1 MKQFAKLKKKFVLE
15 DYRLSKNLN
24 KEKKMKKP
32 NKIRVVLVGDDGT
45 GKTTALKA
53 ILENTKPRLD
63 DPNNHLAVAGGSSN
77 KSAAPNGTAK
87 KATKKKEES
96 SSSDD
101 TDDSDEDNLQ
111 LVNEINTKLTSLSLT
126 LDDHTVNLYF

>member
-1 MKQFAKLKKKFVLE
+1 
-15 DYRLSKNLN
+15 
-24 KEKKMKKP
+24 MKKP

-53 ILENTKPRLD
+53 ILEKTKPRLD
-63 DPNNHLAVAGGSSN
+63 DPNNHLAVAGGSSS
-77 KSAAPNGTAK
+77 KTATSNGTAK
-87 KATKKKEES
+87 KAAKKKEES

-111 LVNEINTKLTSLSLT
+111 LVNEINTKLTSLSLNVDEINVY
-126 LDDHTVNLYF
+126 LIN